1 MPLEFVTGD
10 PLLTTCDTLAIG
22 YNAKGRTE
30 LDALTMRAMREFPV
44 PFSVYLRR
52 CRQEKQKGG
61 DVFFWAETKPKLLIL
76 SVRDSGVGATRLR
89 HVQKCLIELSRDYA
103 VMGIKSL
110 AIAPIGNK
118 LEASEIKP
126 LYEQWFASCKLPV
139 VVYEASNG

>member
-10 PLLTTCDTLAIG
+10 PLQSACDALAIG

-30 LDALTMRAMREFPV
+30 LDAFTMRVMREFPV
-44 PFSVYLRR
+44 PFSAYLRR

-61 DVFFWAETKPKLLIL
+61 DMFIWAETKPKILIL
-76 SVRDSGVGATRLR
+76 SVRDSSVGATRLR
-89 HVQKCLIELSRDYA
+89 HVQKCLMELSRDYA
-103 VMGIKSL
+103 LIGIKSL

-126 LYEQWFASCKLPV
+126 LYEQWFGNCKLPV
-139 VVYEASNG
+139 MVYE